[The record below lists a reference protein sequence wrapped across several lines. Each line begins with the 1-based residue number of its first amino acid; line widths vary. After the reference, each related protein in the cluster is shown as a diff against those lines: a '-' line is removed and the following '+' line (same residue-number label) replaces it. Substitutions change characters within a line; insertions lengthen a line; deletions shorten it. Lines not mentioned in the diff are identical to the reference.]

1 MSEGIVSDDI
11 PEVGGREWRR
21 YKPTSLSLSYP
32 YQRATAGRII
42 KYRIADIDKD
52 EGDGEGN
59 QRDPG
64 LAGRCAAGSYDCRC
78 ATPYPLLRNNG
89 IYKLQYSIG

>member
-1 MSEGIVSDDI
+1 MSEGIVSDVL

-32 YQRATAGRII
+32 YQKTTAGRII

-52 EGDGEGN
+52 EGDGEGEPERSRPSR
-59 QRDPG
+59 QM
-64 LAGRCAAGSYDCRC
+64 CGSYDCRC

-89 IYKLQYSIG
+89 TYKLQYSIG